1 MGNSTQITDSIPNYM
16 ANKIKSETLINFS
29 GLSTLLTSR
38 PDVVRKGRV
47 QKKHKEKYNEL
58 IALLDYWISKNT
70 NETK

>member
-1 MGNSTQITDSIPNYM
+1 M
-16 ANKIKSETLINFS
+16 ANNIKTEALINFS
-29 GLSTLLTSR
+29 GLSTLLTNR
-38 PDVVRKGRV
+38 PDVVRKGRI